1 METLHN
7 HCIKYNKSEVKSLDK
22 KISVMI
28 DRDLLKEVDKKA
40 KESLR
45 SRSKF
50 IEFVLREY
58 LKNEK

>member
-1 METLHN
+1 ME
-7 HCIKYNKSEVKSLDK
+7 K
-22 KISVMI
+22 KISVLL
-28 DRDLLKEVDKKA
+28 DEELLKRIDEKA

-58 LKNEK
+58 IRQEEVVKKN

>member
-1 METLHN
+1 M
-7 HCIKYNKSEVKSLDK
+7 DK

-28 DRDLLKEVDKKA
+28 DESLLKDVDEKA

-50 IEFVLREY
+50 IEYVLREY
-58 LKNEK
+58 LKENGLFKKL

>member
-1 METLHN
+1 M
-7 HCIKYNKSEVKSLDK
+7 DK
-22 KISVMI
+22 KISVLL
-28 DRDLLKEVDKKA
+28 DEDLLKKIDEKA

-58 LKNEK
+58 IRQEEVVKKN

>member
-1 METLHN
+1 M
-7 HCIKYNKSEVKSLDK
+7 DK

-28 DRDLLKEVDKKA
+28 DELLLKEVDEKA

-58 LKNEK
+58 LKDHDVFKKL

>member
-1 METLHN
+1 M
-7 HCIKYNKSEVKSLDK
+7 DK
-22 KISVMI
+22 KITIMF
-28 DRDLLKEVDKKA
+28 DDDLLKEVDRKA

-58 LKNEK
+58 LRENESIFKQIK

>member
-1 METLHN
+1 M
-7 HCIKYNKSEVKSLDK
+7 DK
-22 KISVMI
+22 KITIMF
-28 DRDLLKEVDKKA
+28 DDELLKEVDIKA

-58 LKNEK
+58 LREDESIFKQIK

>member
-1 METLHN
+1 M
-7 HCIKYNKSEVKSLDK
+7 DK
-22 KISVMI
+22 KISVLL
-28 DRDLLKEVDKKA
+28 DEELLKRIDEKA

-58 LKNEK
+58 IRQEEVFKKI

>member
-1 METLHN
+1 M
-7 HCIKYNKSEVKSLDK
+7 DK
-22 KISVMI
+22 KISVLL
-28 DRDLLKEVDKKA
+28 DEDLLRKIDAKA

-58 LKNEK
+58 IRQEEVFKKI

>member
-1 METLHN
+1 M
-7 HCIKYNKSEVKSLDK
+7 DK
-22 KISVMI
+22 KISVLL
-28 DRDLLKEVDKKA
+28 DEDLLKIIDEKA

-58 LKNEK
+58 IRQKEVFKKI

>member
-1 METLHN
+1 M
-7 HCIKYNKSEVKSLDK
+7 DK
-22 KISVMI
+22 KISVLI
-28 DRDLLKEVDKKA
+28 DEDLLKKVDEKA

-58 LKNEK
+58 IKGDEIFKRI

>member
-1 METLHN
+1 M
-7 HCIKYNKSEVKSLDK
+7 DK
-22 KISVMI
+22 KISVLL
-28 DRDLLKEVDKKA
+28 DEDLLRKIDEKA

-58 LKNEK
+58 IRQEEVFKKI

>member
-1 METLHN
+1 MN
-7 HCIKYNKSEVKSLDK
+7 GMDK

-28 DRDLLKEVDKKA
+28 DELLLKDVDEKA

-50 IEFVLREY
+50 IEYVLREY
-58 LKNEK
+58 IKQEEVFKKI

>member
-1 METLHN
+1 ME
-7 HCIKYNKSEVKSLDK
+7 K
-22 KISVMI
+22 KISVLL
-28 DRDLLKEVDKKA
+28 DEDLLKKIDEKA

-58 LKNEK
+58 IRQEEVFKKI

>member
-1 METLHN
+1 M
-7 HCIKYNKSEVKSLDK
+7 DK
-22 KISVMI
+22 KISVLI
-28 DRDLLKEVDKKA
+28 DEDLLKRIDEKA

-58 LKNEK
+58 IRQEEVVKKN